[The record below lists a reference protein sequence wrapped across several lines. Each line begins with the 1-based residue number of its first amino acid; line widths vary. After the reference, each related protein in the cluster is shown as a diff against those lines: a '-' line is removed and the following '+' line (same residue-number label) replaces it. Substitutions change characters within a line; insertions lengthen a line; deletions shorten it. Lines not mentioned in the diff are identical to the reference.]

1 MPSRAII
8 IAALVL
14 VTGAGAA
21 LYAAADRSGFA
32 RTVPGCAHSAIGS

>member
-1 MPSRAII
+1 MPSGATI

-21 LYAAADRSGFA
+21 LHAAADRTGFA
-32 RTVPGCAHSAIGS
+32 RAARAAHGAVGS